1 MADFNIGKDITM
13 TFLVAGQPIG
23 ALAITSFDKKQVTK
37 RAESDPING
46 EPQYLEIEKGW
57 EGSFEWDRRSPI
69 LDVFFAQK
77 EAALYA
83 GGTVPAIVITERI
96 REKDG
101 SNSRWRYTGVTVK
114 LDEGGAAKAD
124 DKVMQRVGWISARRI
139 QA

>member
-13 TFLVAGQPIG
+13 TFLVNGQPIG
-23 ALAITSFDKKQVTK
+23 ALVITSFDKKQITK

-46 EPQYLEIEKGW
+46 EPQYQEIEKGW

-69 LDVFFAQK
+69 LDTFFAQK
-77 EAALYA
+77 EDALYN
-83 GGTVPAIVITERI
+83 GGVVPAMSITERI

-101 SNSRWRYTGVTVK
+101 STSRWRYTGVAVK
-114 LDEGGAAKAD
+114 LDEGGTAKAD
-124 DKVMQRVGWISARRI
+124 DKVMQRVGFVAARRI